1 MAAYCAPREYKTAE
15 THPQSTQNSNL
26 EFQRDSFKMKL
37 LPLFFAGIAFAQTT
51 APADSGLDAR
61 GRKNKNKNKNN
72 NKKNTTTTTT
82 EAPTTTTTDAPTTT
96 TTTTSTTTTTR
107 VANHLTSTTSPR
119 YHLAIFG
126 GPMRT
131 TSPHL
136 KNIEVVSKQP
146 HLTSKKSRLF
156 QNNLTS
162 PRKNRGCFE
171 TTSPHLK
178 KIEVIFKQPHL
189 TSEKSRWF

>member
-1 MAAYCAPREYKTAE
+1 MNECKKLQEQLDLQGILNGFCEQDGTVEYFQKSQRNFKISKLLETDFGRINLKLLKTAKWFV
-15 THPQSTQNSNL
+15 QSPVWYC
-26 EFQRDSFKMKL
+26 SF
-37 LPLFFAGIAFAQTT
+37 FFRNGHAVMEM
-51 APADSGLDAR
+51 
-61 GRKNKNKNKNN
+61 
-72 NKKNTTTTTT
+72 
-82 EAPTTTTTDAPTTT
+82 EAVP
-96 TTTTSTTTTTR
+96 SR

-119 YHLAIFG
+119 YHLGIFG

-189 TSEKSRWF
+189 TSRWPLRWYSVTLE